1 MYVQISILI
10 DLGTFLHWYHW
21 FTLQKAVLKIP
32 CQQQWPRIARNRIHV
47 QNLGKI
53 SVRGNSREHWMLN
66 ANETSNHGIIGK
78 MPMSRPFVNNHAEIA
93 LVSFVLGRIHL
104 VKLHAYNL
112 LIIVFEIH
120 NVLFLIINN
129 RVACQYWTT
138 FRWYS
143 KFSNGWK
150 ISVHSR

>member
-1 MYVQISILI
+1 
-10 DLGTFLHWYHW
+10 
-21 FTLQKAVLKIP
+21 
-32 CQQQWPRIARNRIHV
+32 
-47 QNLGKI
+47 
-53 SVRGNSREHWMLN
+53 MLN

-78 MPMSRPFVNNHAEIA
+78 MRMSRPFVNNHAEIA

-129 RVACQYWTT
+129 RVACQY
-138 FRWYS
+138 
-143 KFSNGWK
+143 
-150 ISVHSR
+150 